1 MILVRG
7 HFDNF
12 KVTRRKSEK
21 FLFSLYNFDRKN
33 LEFKLL
39 FHTKIEYDLWSVII
53 LYQYHLTKL
62 KVTGKKCKICFRSI
76 INVSY
81 GARETLL
88 TDHL

>member
-21 FLFSLYNFDRKN
+21 FLFSLYNFDRKK

-53 LYQYHLTKL
+53 LNQYHLTKL

>member
-21 FLFSLYNFDRKN
+21 FLFSLYKH

-53 LYQYHLTKL
+53 LNQYHLTKL
-62 KVTGKKCKICFRSI
+62 KVTGKNAKYVF
-76 INVSY
+76 
-81 GARETLL
+81 GLL
-88 TDHL
+88 